1 MPASIYSAR
10 SPEEYL
16 TTRVDFKTDA
26 YTRKG
31 ERYRW
36 TYLAVASISA
46 VAAAAVPVLIN
57 LNRVP
62 SIVPTLLSLLV
73 TILVT
78 LEGIFHFREHWK
90 SYDLMKSFL
99 RQEACLFQARAGHYR
114 DLSADY
120 AFVLL
125 VERVEDAIAKERA
138 QTIEM
143 RTSQSADGSKRG
155 GGDTQNNSVPKSA
168 EKHMDAEQVHA
179 PEPAAGSA
187 SNGESSPPAR

>member
-1 MPASIYSAR
+1 MAASTYSAR
-10 SPEEYL
+10 SPAEYIQ
-16 TTRVDFKTDA
+16 TRVDFKTEA
-26 YTRKG
+26 YRRKG
-31 ERYRW
+31 EHYRFGYQ
-36 TYLAVASISA
+36 TTATVAAI
-46 VAAAAVPVLIN
+46 AAAAVPVLIN
-57 LNRVP
+57 FKDVP

-99 RQEACLFQARAGHYR
+99 RQEACLFEAGAGVYR
-114 DLSADY
+114 GKAPNE

-143 RTSQSADGSKRG
+143 RTSRAPEEHDKGSAAQPKTPPQAETQSAAA
-155 GGDTQNNSVPKSA
+155 DTVT
-168 EKHMDAEQVHA
+168 
-179 PEPAAGSA
+179 
-187 SNGESSPPAR
+187 